1 MHQQPLIKTGPVA
14 IYARF
19 SSQLQN
25 ERSIEDQIRQ
35 AREFISRQ
43 GGAPDVA
50 KVFADY
56 AVSGS
61 SLDRRGFEAMMQAVD
76 AGEVRVIVT
85 EDMSRISRDIADSAN
100 LFKKLQFIGVP
111 LIGIADGI
119 DTSDRNAKL
128 TFTMK
133 SMAADMYIEDL
144 RHKTLRGLEGR
155 AHAGLAT
162 GNVAF
167 GYYTL
172 PIKNDRGEV
181 TGNKIEIHEAEAKIL
196 IRIFT
201 AYRDGASLTGI
212 AHALN
217 RDGIPSPRVGT
228 RHAAFGWGQST
239 IRAML
244 RNERYVGVWRF
255 KEKQWVK
262 VPGTNKRRPRARPE
276 DEQIVHHRPELRIV
290 DAVLWATVQERVAT
304 IAKVYERGGERQPGV
319 MRRPCNFLLSGLIVC
334 ARCGSPMSISAGSSA
349 AYYRC
354 QTNKT
359 KGTCD
364 NSVSVRED
372 VTRLKVLGGIQD
384 YMIAGDGLVKIRERL
399 TTELANYRDRLERE
413 ISTRRLKIKAT
424 ETKLKS
430 LGHALADAIVDG
442 MEPKTIKVT
451 MLELEAHKAH
461 QEAELESFI
470 KASSGPRWQ
479 LPAVKEIEALMANLD
494 THLNT
499 NPELGRAMLRRWLN
513 DGLIKIDETADG
525 EVVADIELMPGRI
538 VIEVPVRTKS
548 RNGKNP
554 EVGSDLRANPLISFS
569 SGGRI

>member
-1 MHQQPLIKTGPVA
+1 MQQQPLIKTGPVA

-25 ERSIEDQIRQ
+25 ERSIEDQIRR
-35 AREFISRQ
+35 ARDYITQ
-43 GGAPDVA
+43 NGGTADSA

-61 SLDRRGFEAMMQAVD
+61 SLDRRGFEAMMEAVD
-76 AGEVRVIVT
+76 TGAIKVIVT

-119 DTSDRNAKL
+119 DTSDKNAKL

-133 SMAADMYIEDL
+133 SMVADLYIEDL
-144 RHKTLRGLEGR
+144 RYKTLRGLEGR

-162 GNVAF
+162 GNVAL
-167 GYYTL
+167 GYYTV
-172 PIKNDRGEV
+172 PIKNDRGEI
-181 TGNKIEIHEAEAKIL
+181 TGNKIEIHEGGAKIIL
-196 IRIFT
+196 RIFR

-217 RDGIPSPRVGT
+217 RDGIPSPRVGS
-228 RHAAFGWGQST
+228 RHTAFGWGQST

-262 VPGTNKRRPRARPE
+262 VPGTNKRRPRPRSA

-290 DAVLWATVQERVAT
+290 DAVLWAAVQERIVA
-304 IAKVYERGGERQPGV
+304 IAKVYERGEREPGI
-319 MRRPCNFLLSGLIVC
+319 MRRPCNFLLSGLLVC
-334 ARCGSPMSISAGSSA
+334 ARCGSPMSICAGSSA

-364 NSVSVRED
+364 NSLSVRED
-372 VTRLKVLGGIQD
+372 ITRLKVLGGIQD
-384 YMIAGDGLVKIRERL
+384 YMMSGDGVVKIRERL
-399 TTELANYRDRLERE
+399 HQELANYRERIENE
-413 ISTRRLKIKAT
+413 ITRRRFQIKSIEA
-424 ETKLKS
+424 KLKQ
-430 LGHALADAIVDG
+430 LGHAIGDG
-442 MEPKTIKVT
+442 VEPKTIKAT
-451 MLELEAHKAH
+451 MLELEGTKAH
-461 QEAELESFI
+461 EEAELESFI
-470 KASSGPRWQ
+470 KASSAPRWQ
-479 LPAVKEIEALMANLD
+479 LPAVKEIEALASNLD

-513 DGLIKIDETADG
+513 DGLIKIDETPDG
-525 EVVADIELMPGRI
+525 VVVADLELMPGRI
-538 VIEVPVRTKS
+538 VIEVPVRS
-548 RNGKNP
+548 RRRKEKDP
-554 EVGSDLRANPLISFS
+554 EAGSGLRVNPLISFS

>member
-1 MHQQPLIKTGPVA
+1 MNQQPLIKTGPVA

-19 SSQLQN
+19 SSQLQS

-35 AREFISRQ
+35 AREYIARQ
-43 GGAPDVA
+43 GGAPDAA

-61 SLDRRGFEAMMQAVD
+61 SLDRRGFEAMMLEVD
-76 AGEVRVIVT
+76 AGGVRVIVT

-100 LFKKLQFIGVP
+100 LFKKLQYIGVP

-144 RHKTLRGLEGR
+144 RQKTLRGLEGR

-167 GYYTL
+167 GYYTV
-172 PIKNDRGEV
+172 PIKNARDEV
-181 TGNKIEIHEAEAKIL
+181 TGNRIEIHEAEAKIL

-255 KEKQWVK
+255 KEKQWMK

-290 DAVLWATVQERVAT
+290 DAVLWAVVQERIAT

-319 MRRPCNFLLSGLIVC
+319 LRCPSNFLLSGLLVC

-372 VTRLKVLGGIQD
+372 ITRLKVLGGIQD

-399 TTELANYRDRLERE
+399 TVELANYRDRLESE
-413 ISTRRLKIKAT
+413 ISTRRLQIKAT
-424 ETKLKS
+424 EMKLKS
-430 LGHALADAIVDG
+430 LGHAIGDG
-442 MEPKTIKVT
+442 MEPKTIKAT
-451 MLELEAHKAH
+451 MVELEAHKAH

-494 THLNT
+494 SHLNT

-525 EVVADIELMPGRI
+525 EIVADIELMPGRI
-538 VIEVPVRTKS
+538 VIEVPVRSKGRKRES
-548 RNGKNP
+548 SEAGR
-554 EVGSDLRANPLISFS
+554 DLRANPLISFS

>member
-1 MHQQPLIKTGPVA
+1 MQQQPLIKTGPVA

-25 ERSIEDQIRQ
+25 ERSIEDQIRR
-35 AREFISRQ
+35 AREYITQ
-43 GGAPDVA
+43 NGGTADSA

-61 SLDRRGFEAMMQAVD
+61 SLDRRGFEAMMESVD
-76 AGEVRVIVT
+76 TGAIKVIVT

-133 SMAADMYIEDL
+133 SMVADLYIEDL
-144 RHKTLRGLEGR
+144 RYKTLRGLEGR

-162 GNVAF
+162 GNVAY
-167 GYYTL
+167 GYYTV

-196 IRIFT
+196 IRIFR
-201 AYRDGASLTGI
+201 AHRDGASLTGI

-217 RDGIPSPRVGT
+217 RDGIPSPRVGS
-228 RHAAFGWGQST
+228 RHTAFGWGQST
-239 IRAML
+239 IRSML

-262 VPGTNKRRPRARPE
+262 LPGTNKRRPRARPT

-290 DAVLWATVQERVAT
+290 DAVLWAAVQERIAAV
-304 IAKVYERGGERQPGV
+304 AKVYERGEREPGV
-319 MRRPCNFLLSGLIVC
+319 VRCRSTFLLSGLLVC
-334 ARCGSPMSISAGSSA
+334 GRCGSPMSISAGSSA

-354 QTNKT
+354 QTNRT

-364 NSVSVRED
+364 NALSVRED
-372 VTRLKVLGGIQD
+372 ITRLKVLGGIQD
-384 YMIAGDGLVKIRERL
+384 YMMSGDGIVKIRERL
-399 TTELANYRDRLERE
+399 ATELANYRERIENE
-413 ISTRRLKIKAT
+413 ITKRRFQIKAT
-424 ETKLKS
+424 ELKLRS
-430 LGHALADAIVDG
+430 LGHAIGDG
-442 MEPKTIKVT
+442 MEPKTIKAT

-461 QEAELESFI
+461 EEAELDSFI
-470 KASSGPRWQ
+470 KASSAPRWQ
-479 LPAVKEIEALMANLD
+479 LPAVKEIEALATNLD

-513 DGLIKIDETADG
+513 DGLIKIDMTEDG
-525 EVVADIELMPGRI
+525 EVIAAMDLMPGRI
-538 VIEVPVRTKS
+538 VIEVRAKV

-554 EVGSDLRANPLISFS
+554 EVGSDLRANPLFSFS